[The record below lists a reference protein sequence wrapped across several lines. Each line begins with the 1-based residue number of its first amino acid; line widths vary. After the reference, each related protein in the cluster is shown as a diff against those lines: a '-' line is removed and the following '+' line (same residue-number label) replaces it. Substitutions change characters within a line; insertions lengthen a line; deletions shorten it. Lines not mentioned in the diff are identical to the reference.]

1 MGRLAAKLGVAPL
14 LAAHPRDLSA
24 GELQRAA
31 LALVLLGKPRLLLL
45 DEATRNLDPPG
56 KQALAELLHE
66 LAAEGTTV
74 LVSTHDLDFCAEH
87 AHTVALLFDGAVA
100 AQAPTRAFFSG
111 LGFYTTAAALVSR
124 PMLADAVTVGEVVG
138 LCRA

>member
-1 MGRLAAKLGVAPL
+1 M
-14 LAAHPRDLSA
+14 
-24 GELQRAA
+24 
-31 LALVLLGKPRLLLL
+31 
-45 DEATRNLDPPG
+45 
-56 KQALAELLHE
+56 HE

-87 AHTVALLFDGAVA
+87 ARTVALLFDGAVA

-124 PMLADAVTVGEVVG
+124 PMLADAITVGEVVG